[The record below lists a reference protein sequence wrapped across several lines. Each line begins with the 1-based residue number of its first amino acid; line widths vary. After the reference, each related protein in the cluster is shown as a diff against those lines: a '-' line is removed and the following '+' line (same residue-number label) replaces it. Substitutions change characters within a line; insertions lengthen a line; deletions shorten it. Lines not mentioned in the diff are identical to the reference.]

1 MFIHTYA
8 RLVFYFFPN
17 NHVIQIIAVC
27 VCTRCLQSCPT
38 LCDPTDCSPPGSSVH
53 GTIQARILEL
63 PFPPLGDL
71 LGPGIELVSP
81 VSPGL
86 AGGFSTTEPPG
97 KPSLMRDPEPKPPS
111 KLLPDS

>member
-1 MFIHTYA
+1 MQSLSPG
-8 RLVFYFFPN
+8 RLWDSMN
-17 NHVIQIIAVC
+17 
-27 VCTRCLQSCPT
+27 
-38 LCDPTDCSPPGSSVH
+38 CSPPGSSVH

-71 LGPGIELVSP
+71 LGPGIELISP
-81 VSPGL
+81 VSPVL

-97 KPSLMRDPEPKPPS
+97 KPSLMRDLEPKPPR